1 MSKVERIK
9 ILKEIQSLYSK
20 ALAEHAT
27 LREPTIFQQ
36 FLQDR
41 LFAGFGRVTAELAAL
56 L

>member
-1 MSKVERIK
+1 MPNIERIK

-27 LREPTIFQQ
+27 LRKPTILQQ
-36 FLQDR
+36 SLQDR
-41 LFAGFGRVTAELAAL
+41 LFAGFNRVTAELAAL